1 MLKLLKILT
10 FYWKELPE
18 QLKMKKEQKG
28 QVLEMLLG
36 PFGAR
41 FLGNLLTEKGKLRGC
56 YGNKR
61 KKRNFKSWLKK

>member
-1 MLKLLKILT
+1 
-10 FYWKELPE
+10 
-18 QLKMKKEQKG
+18 MKKEQKG

-36 PFGAR
+36 TFGAR
-41 FLGNLLTEKGKLRGC
+41 FLGDLLTEKGKLRGC